1 MQEADEQAQLKKKE
15 EDEVKW
21 SSVRMNGY
29 SLFALG

>member
-21 SSVRMNGY
+21 SSVRMCY
-29 SLFALG
+29 LMV